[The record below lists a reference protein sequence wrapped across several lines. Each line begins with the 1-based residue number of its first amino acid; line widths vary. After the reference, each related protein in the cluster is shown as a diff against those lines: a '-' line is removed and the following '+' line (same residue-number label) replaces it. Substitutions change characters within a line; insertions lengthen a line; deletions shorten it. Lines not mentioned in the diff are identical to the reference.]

1 MKLDKRIGK
10 FAYLYPNLGLSGGN
24 LERDLKVIEKYLDNK
39 AHLNFVKSLQ
49 NVSNQQINIIFNYI
63 ENYLK
68 KNQKIKLGLLGLT
81 YKENTNS
88 IKNSPSLKL
97 INKFSDRDIIFYDP
111 VVKIIKILF
120 PNYL

>member
-1 MKLDKRIGK
+1 MTYESAELCKISINMMLISSIMTSNLLSRVSENTMADWQDIIQALKLDKRIGK

-68 KNQKIKLGLLGLT
+68 KTKK
-81 YKENTNS
+81 
-88 IKNSPSLKL
+88 
-97 INKFSDRDIIFYDP
+97 
-111 VVKIIKILF
+111 
-120 PNYL
+120 